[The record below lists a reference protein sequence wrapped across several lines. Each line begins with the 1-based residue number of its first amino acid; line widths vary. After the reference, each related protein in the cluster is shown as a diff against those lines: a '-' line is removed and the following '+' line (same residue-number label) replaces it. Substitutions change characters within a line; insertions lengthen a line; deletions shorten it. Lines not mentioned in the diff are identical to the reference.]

1 MPRLTHKTLLYGTAG
16 ALGGSAAWAFVL
28 ALSHRAAA
36 GLGTEAALGAVTGAF
51 IGAFIWSHE
60 AITGRQFVV
69 AARRAA
75 YGAGAGI
82 AGGALGA
89 GLGTLL
95 FSILGAFAADLGG
108 FRASLGVIVA
118 VALGWTVLGS
128 AIGVSG
134 GLMVRSM
141 ERARYGLIGGS
152 LGGMVGGLASAL
164 LPATSPLAALAGL
177 FLLGLCIG
185 SFISLVEEAFVSAK
199 VRVIK
204 GRHINREFPLLK
216 ERNVV
221 GRDDRADVCLSGAE
235 GVLLEHA
242 AISRSNGHYTI
253 EMGIEGKPVYINQKM
268 TTNSRLADGDVI
280 RVGSVLLLF
289 SAMKKAAA
297 IAAIALLLGL
307 SFAPAQAREP
317 ASAQITQFDLSAFP
331 TVRAFVSVL
340 DVDGRPVA
348 GLSREQVTLIEN
360 GRPVA
365 VSEMRMAGTTGA
377 REALSLAIVVDRSA
391 SMSGEKIER
400 AKKAINRFLSLME
413 PRDRASLIAF
423 SDTVVRLEQLTNNV
437 QLLQHAAGVIRPEG
451 HTALFD
457 AVAAGAATLRGIDGR
472 KAVIVLTDGIA
483 NRGALDIDQA
493 IAAAV
498 KDSVSVYV
506 IGLGKDVRAARLER
520 IAGETGGTYF
530 FTPAPDGLRRIYET
544 ISSRIRNEYVVT
556 FDTEKRSGYLRTV
569 EFGLSTGQQAT
580 RGYFQPASSLF
591 GSGTRPPRWAFAMPF
606 LSLLGIAALSFRK
619 VEQQYRTGH
628 LSIVRGRGAAKD
640 IDIGRTATIG
650 LDSRR
655 TVGLFKDSGKVPQH
669 AEVVQENGEYV
680 IDDKGTTAG
689 TFVNKQKVTG
699 RQTLRDGDVIDVG
712 NATIVFSEP
721 AWKSCQ
727 GCGEALK
734 PGAKFCA
741 SCGHKAA

>member
-28 ALSHRAAA
+28 ALSHRTAV

-60 AITGRQFVV
+60 AITGRQFAV
-69 AARRAA
+69 AVKRAA

-95 FSILGAFAADLGG
+95 FSFLGAFAADLGG
-108 FRASLGVIVA
+108 FRASLGVIIA
-118 VALGWTVLGS
+118 VALGWTVLGA

-134 GLMVRSM
+134 GLMVRSA

-152 LGGMVGGLASAL
+152 LGGMIGGFASAL
-164 LPATSPLAALAGL
+164 LPATSPWAALAGL
-177 FLLGLCIG
+177 SLLGLSIG
-185 SFISLVEEAFVSAK
+185 GFISLVEEAFVSAK

-242 AISRSNGHYTI
+242 AINRANGHYMI
-253 EMGIEGKPVYINQKM
+253 EMGLEGKPVYINQKM

-289 SAMKKAAA
+289 STVKKAAFV
-297 IAAIALLLGL
+297 AATVLLAGL
-307 SFAPAQAREP
+307 SFAPAQAGEP
-317 ASAQITQFDLSAFP
+317 ASSQITQFDLSAFP
-331 TVRAFVSVL
+331 TVRAYVSVL
-340 DVDGRPVA
+340 DADGRPVA
-348 GLSREQVTLIEN
+348 GLSREQVKLNEN

-377 REALSLAIVVDRSA
+377 REALNLAIVVDRSA
-391 SMSGEKIER
+391 SMAGEKIDR
-400 AKKAINRFLSLME
+400 AREAVHRFLSLME

-423 SDTVVRLEQLTNNV
+423 SDTVVRLEQLTDNV
-437 QLLQHAAGVIRPEG
+437 QLLQHATDAIRPDG

-457 AVAAGAATLRGIDGR
+457 AVAEGAATLRGIDGR

-483 NRGALDIDQA
+483 NRGVLDIDQA

-498 KDSVSVYV
+498 GDNTTVYV
-506 IGLGKDVRAARLER
+506 IGLGKDVRTARLER
-520 IAGETGGTYF
+520 LAEETGGTYF

-556 FDTEKRSGYLRTV
+556 FDTEKRSEYLRAV
-569 EFGLSTGQQAT
+569 EFGLASGQQSK

-591 GSGTRPPRWAFAMPF
+591 GSGVKPPAWAFAMPF
-606 LSLLGIAALSFRK
+606 LSLLGIAAVSFRK
-619 VEQQYRTGH
+619 VELLHNTGH
-628 LSIVRGRGAAKD
+628 LSIVRGKGAKTGV
-640 IDIGRTATIG
+640 DIGKTMTIG
-650 LDSRR
+650 LDKRS
-655 TVGLFKDSGKVPQH
+655 TVGLFKDGGSGTRH
-669 AEVVQENGEYV
+669 AEVVQENGRYV
-680 IDDKGTTAG
+680 IDDKGSATG
-689 TFVNKQKVTG
+689 TYVNKQKVTG

-712 NATIVFSEP
+712 NSTIVFSEP
-721 AWKSCQ
+721 TVQACR
-727 GCGEALK
+727 GCGEALR

-741 SCGHKAA
+741 KCGQKTA